1 MKKYLIRFGG
11 IDELTSDKATKRHL
25 RKYRYLGKSKLI
37 ATGETVKTYGER
49 IKRR

>member
-1 MKKYLIRFGG
+1 MKKYLIRLGG

-25 RKYRYLGKSKLI
+25 KKFNYLGKAELRH
-37 ATGETVKTYGER
+37 TGETVKTYGER